1 MWGLGTGS
9 PLMVF
14 GERFCLERTQ
24 HPLVPS
30 TAALWWEVAPQEPHM
45 TSSEA
50 AWPLSAEHGGG
61 RAVCVCRGRLRQT
74 KLPALLWLVAPE
86 WGLVLL
92 GEQYRHCFYSP
103 FSLVFEGKAKSSR
116 QRISLHAVHVIGHV
130 LGIGHT

>member
-14 GERFCLERTQ
+14 GERFCLERRE

-30 TAALWWEVAPQEPHM
+30 TAALWWEGAPQEPHM

-61 RAVCVCRGRLRQT
+61 EGCVCLQGQVET
-74 KLPALLWLVAPE
+74 DQAT
-86 WGLVLL
+86 
-92 GEQYRHCFYSP
+92 SP
-103 FSLVFEGKAKSSR
+103 PMASGSR
-116 QRISLHAVHVIGHV
+116 MGT
-130 LGIGHT
+130 GTFG